1 MRLLPPTP
9 SIVNA
14 IQKAENRNLE
24 SCRHL
29 NLSSPDTRLRTP
41 GPLASIQSH
50 LTPVRSVPSAALSR
64 RFAITKPPE
73 PEPFNS
79 PVLKPIERKEDSYNL
94 TIQSETEMNN
104 SRKVSMSSQFS
115 PMLSSTTQAERT
127 FSEIAEA
134 SKHDQTQHKIEM
146 YRKVLDGIKAKTEA
160 EDKSVLL
167 SAWTTHRESLSPR

>member
-50 LTPVRSVPSAALSR
+50 LTPVRNVPSAALSR
-64 RFAITKPPE
+64 RFAITKP

>member
-1 MRLLPPTP
+1 
-9 SIVNA
+9 
-14 IQKAENRNLE
+14 
-24 SCRHL
+24 
-29 NLSSPDTRLRTP
+29 
-41 GPLASIQSH
+41 
-50 LTPVRSVPSAALSR
+50 
-64 RFAITKPPE
+64 
-73 PEPFNS
+73 
-79 PVLKPIERKEDSYNL
+79 
-94 TIQSETEMNN
+94 
-104 SRKVSMSSQFS
+104 MSSQFS